1 MMDEAA
7 IPKSLLRRELLAEP
21 AHFRPD
27 DDGRNTPL
35 LFTPLRLGDGMVLGG
50 GNSLLLQRNRAFP
63 DYFSLCLP
71 FDPSRLDLQDGETQ
85 KITGSDSSR
94 ELPLKRP
101 PRCSCFLEPL

>member
-1 MMDEAA
+1 MMDGAA

-50 GNSLLLQRNRAFP
+50 GVVCSFSATELFLIISACASRSIRA
-63 DYFSLCLP
+63 D
-71 FDPSRLDLQDGETQ
+71 
-85 KITGSDSSR
+85 
-94 ELPLKRP
+94 
-101 PRCSCFLEPL
+101 

>member
-1 MMDEAA
+1 MMDGAA

-50 GNSLLLQRNRAFP
+50 
-63 DYFSLCLP
+63 
-71 FDPSRLDLQDGETQ
+71 E
-85 KITGSDSSR
+85 
-94 ELPLKRP
+94 
-101 PRCSCFLEPL
+101 